1 MTIVLNHTIVPVA
14 DKHRGARLFADLLGA
29 DTTMESGPFVAVRV
43 NDDLTFDFDDRLGSR
58 PCHYAFFVDD
68 GTFDHALATAETARL
83 KWGSAP
89 RLTDYEVSHYAGG
102 RRVYIRDPDGIAYEF
117 FTVVPRPERR
127 PSSPSSPLA
136 TRSDG
141 PVAERSQQWK

>member
-14 DKHRGARLFADLLGA
+14 AKHRGARLFADLLGI
-29 DTTMESGPFVAVRV
+29 DTTMESGPFAAVRV

-58 PCHYAFFVDD
+58 PGHYAFLVDD

-89 RLTDYEVSHYAGG
+89 ASPTMRSTITLAGVACISATLTAS
-102 RRVYIRDPDGIAYEF
+102 PMN
-117 FTVVPRPERR
+117 
-127 PSSPSSPLA
+127 SSPPFHDRSAGRLRPHHPRYSPRRA
-136 TRSDG
+136 GNRKE
-141 PVAERSQQWK
+141 PA